1 MGNPAYPGEMTS
13 AGPLAATEARAALA
27 LAADLASCR
36 RPADLEGAL
45 FELPG
50 LIGAEYVGAG
60 ELRRNG
66 GDGAIGVLPQITQ
79 PYVFDADA
87 LADWAAHLHQHPV
100 FARQS
105 VRPDPRVLSYS
116 DFVSS
121 RDGASSAS
129 TRPTGASGCAAS
141 SRCTS
146 PGTSD
151 GPPFSP
157 CTGSTAHSASANG
170 RCSKPW
176 RRTCGLPT
184 CRLEQSQKAE
194 RWQEAL
200 ESGLGQAGACV
211 VMVGADGRDRPRGR
225 GRRGGAATLVRL
237 GAPEP
242 PICLPSSPSGS
253 RLSRTAPRAPRFVR
267 VEAAVASR
275 SCSASATGR
284 AGLLV
289 LQERRTARPDPAE
302 LADALPIT
310 RRQAE
315 VLALLGEGCSDAEIA
330 HRLGISVRT
339 VGHHVEHILKRLE
352 VSNRTAAAGVV
363 STLASLR

>member
-1 MGNPAYPGEMTS
+1 MTS

-27 LAADLASCR
+27 VAADLASCR
-36 RPADLEGAL
+36 RPADLEEAL

-87 LADWAAHLHQHPV
+87 LADWAAHWHQHPV

-116 DFVSS
+116 DFVSA
-121 RDGASSAS
+121 REWRKLGIYSAYRRLGLRGELS
-129 TRPTGASGCAAS
+129 LHLAG
-141 SRCTS
+141 
-146 PGTSD
+146 D
-151 GPPFSP
+151 E
-157 CTGSTAHSASANG
+157 
-170 RCSKPW
+170 
-176 RRTCGLPT
+176 RRTAVLTVHRVDRPFAERERALFET
-184 CRLEQSQKAE
+184 LAPHLRAAYLRLEQGREAE

-211 VMVGADGRDRPRGR
+211 VMIDADLRIVRADAGAEEVL
-225 GRRGGAATLVRL
+225 RRWFGSRTRATH
-237 GAPEP
+237 
-242 PICLPSSPSGS
+242 LPSELAEWVE
-253 RLSRTAPRAPRFVR
+253 LSRTAVRAPRFVR
-267 VEAAVASR
+267 VQAGRRLEVV
-275 SCSASATGR
+275 SASAPG
-284 AGLLV
+284 AEDLLV

-315 VLALLGEGCSDAEIA
+315 VLTLLGEGRSDAEIA

-352 VSNRTAAAGVV
+352 VSNRTAAAGVLA
-363 STLASLR
+363 TLASLR